1 MKRYDHSG
9 IQMSVKANT
18 VLKVLKTGSGLSLI
32 DILVRES
39 VQNSLDAGRNDFEG
53 FTEFYFDIVEYID
66 SDELINALSFLRQE
80 QTDFVFQRLIG
91 RIQRSNSSAIVLS
104 DRGTTGLSG
113 PVMYDDKKWHD
124 NDIRKNFANLVYELG
139 QNHGAEMA
147 GGSFG
152 FGKSIYYRISGA
164 GLVMYYSRSA
174 EGERLAFCMISKEE
188 QEESHL
194 STGICWWGETSEYQ
208 GIKYAVPVTDPA
220 KIGEVLQSLKMEKIR
235 LNETETGTSISIFG
249 PGLNFLRE
257 NVDESEDSEIPYNS
271 QLLKI
276 KFEDAVQKWYW
287 PRMIETNIVNK
298 YGTVKPLKF
307 FSGGNLIPVSLQN
320 IEKGKLLQAAENLN
334 MGEHSVNPEIKTEL
348 LTHRTRNVKLGT
360 LAYQIYNFSPGE
372 ASGLNRI
379 SMIRAPR
386 MVVYEKYIQ
395 GSNNSFFSAVFLV
408 KSDEQVFRN
417 ISDKQ
422 ENIKTNLDNAFR
434 DSESSTH
441 SEWNTKNISEYDNYF
456 RHYVLK
462 AIEDSEKIIMHAL
475 QPLSEMTESQ
485 SEWSPYSTLL
495 GKVLAT
501 EDEGFSTTSYS
512 GIGRSGGSSSR
523 RNKSKLILKNQ
534 VFETNDIISF
544 YFCLKNIS
552 KNLFSIY
559 LKARGGRESLNK
571 TDWEKKIGREF
582 PFIFLSAESESY
594 QITQTTEEF
603 VQFMGLNESS
613 EANTLVVK
621 VKTIKKDASIDFE
634 LYSFK

>member
-1 MKRYDHSG
+1 MKRYDHPSS
-9 IQMSVKANT
+9 QMSVKANT

-39 VQNSLDAGRNDFEG
+39 IQNSLDAGRNDFEG
-53 FTEFYFDIVEYID
+53 FTEFYFDTVEYND
-66 SDELINALSFLRQE
+66 SDDLINALSFLRQE
-80 QTDFVFQRLIG
+80 EPDYVFQRLIG
-91 RIQRSNSSAIVLS
+91 RIERSNASAIILS

-113 PVMYDDKKWHD
+113 PVKYDDNEWHD
-124 NDIRKNFANLVYELG
+124 NNIRKNFANLVYELG

-152 FGKSIYYRISGA
+152 FGKSIYYRISEA

-188 QEESHL
+188 QEASHL
-194 STGICWWGETSEYQ
+194 STGVCWWGETSEYK

-220 KIGEVLQSLKMEKIR
+220 KIDEVFTSLKMEKIR
-235 LNETETGTSISIFG
+235 LEENETGTSISIIG
-249 PGLNFLRE
+249 PRLNFLRE
-257 NVDESEDSEIPYNS
+257 NVNESEENEIPYDS

-276 KFEDAVQKWYW
+276 KFEEAVQKWYW
-287 PRMIETNIVNK
+287 PRMIETNIVNQ

-307 FSGGNLIPVSLQN
+307 FSGGKLIPVSKQN
-320 IEKGKLLQAAENLN
+320 IEKGKLLEAAENLN
-334 MGEHSVNPEIKTEL
+334 MGEHRNNSEIKTEL
-348 LTHRTRNVKLGT
+348 LTHRTGNVKLGT
-360 LAYQIYNFSPGE
+360 LAYRIYNFNPGE
-372 ASGLNRI
+372 VPGLNCI

-395 GSNNSFFSAVFLV
+395 GSKDSFFSAVFLV
-408 KSDEQVFRN
+408 KSDEKVFRN
-417 ISDKQ
+417 NKDTLEI
-422 ENIKTNLDNAFR
+422 ILDNAFR

-441 SEWNTKNISEYDNYF
+441 SEWNIQNISEEDNYF
-456 RHYVLK
+456 RYYVKK
-462 AIEDSEKIIMHAL
+462 AIHDSALKIENAI
-475 QPLSEMTESQ
+475 QPMAETPKSQ

-501 EDEGFSTTSYS
+501 EDEGFATTSYGSKSTTREFS
-512 GIGRSGGSSSR
+512 GR
-523 RNKSKLILKNQ
+523 RNKSKLILKSQ
-534 VFETNDIISF
+534 VFETDNMIT
-544 YFCLKNIS
+544 FCFCVKNIS
-552 KNLFSIY
+552 NNLFRIY

-582 PFIFLSAESESY
+582 PFIFVSAESESY
-594 QITQTTEEF
+594 QIIQTTEEF

-613 EANTLVVK
+613 EENTLVVK

>member
-1 MKRYDHSG
+1 MKRYDHPSS
-9 IQMSVKANT
+9 QMSVKANT

-53 FTEFYFDIVEYID
+53 FTEFYFDIVEYND
-66 SDELINALSFLRQE
+66 SDDLINALSFLRQE
-80 QTDFVFQRLIG
+80 EADHLFQRLIG
-91 RIQRSNSSAIVLS
+91 RIERSNASAIILS

-113 PVMYDDKKWHD
+113 PVNYDDNEWHD
-124 NDIRKNFANLVYELG
+124 NNIRKNFANLVYELG

-152 FGKSIYYRISGA
+152 FGKSIYYRISEA

-188 QEESHL
+188 QEVSPF
-194 STGICWWGETSEYQ
+194 STGICWWGETSEYR

-220 KIGEVLQSLKMEKIR
+220 KIGEVLKSLRMEKIR
-235 LNETETGTSISIFG
+235 LEENKTGTSISIIG

-257 NVDESEDSEIPYNS
+257 NVNESEQSEIQFNT

-276 KFEDAVQKWYW
+276 KFEEAVQKWYW
-287 PRMIETNIVNK
+287 PRMIETNIVNQSR
-298 YGTVKPLKF
+298 TVKPLKF
-307 FSGGNLIPVSLQN
+307 FSGGYLIPVSLQN
-320 IEKGKLLQAAENLN
+320 REKGKLLKAAENLN
-334 MGEHSVNPEIKTEL
+334 MGEHSNNSEIKTEL
-348 LTHRTRNVKLGT
+348 LTHRTGNVKLGT
-360 LAYQIYNFSPGE
+360 LAYRIYNVNPGE
-372 ASGLNRI
+372 VPGLNCI

-395 GSNNSFFSAVFLV
+395 GNNNSFFSAVFLV
-408 KSDEQVFRN
+408 KSDEKVCRN
-417 ISDKQ
+417 HKDTMKIS
-422 ENIKTNLDNAFR
+422 LDNAFR

-441 SEWNTKNISEYDNYF
+441 SEWNIQNISEEDNYL
-456 RHYVLK
+456 RYYVNK
-462 AIEDSEKIIMHAL
+462 AIHDSALKIENAIHSIA
-475 QPLSEMTESQ
+475 ETTESQ

-495 GKVLAT
+495 GKILAT
-501 EDEGFSTTSYS
+501 EDEGFPTTSYGNKGATGESS
-512 GIGRSGGSSSR
+512 GR
-523 RNKSKLILKNQ
+523 RNKSKLILKSQ
-534 VFETNDIISF
+534 IFETDNMITFCF
-544 YFCLKNIS
+544 YVKNIS

-582 PFIFLSAESESY
+582 PFIFVSAESQSY
-594 QITQTTEEF
+594 KIVKITEELI
-603 VQFMGLNESS
+603 QFMGLNERS
-613 EANTLVVK
+613 EENTISVK

>member
-1 MKRYDHSG
+1 
-9 IQMSVKANT
+9 MSVKANT

-53 FTEFYFDIVEYID
+53 FTEFYFDIVEYND
-66 SDELINALSFLRQE
+66 SDDLINALSFLKQE
-80 QTDFVFQRLIG
+80 ESDDVFERLIT
-91 RIQRSNSSAIVLS
+91 RLERSNASAIILS

-113 PVMYDDKKWHD
+113 PVMYNDKKWLD
-124 NDIRKNFANLVYELG
+124 NSIRKNFANLVYALG
-139 QNHGAEMA
+139 QNHGADMA

-152 FGKSIYYRISGA
+152 FGKSIYYRISEA

-174 EGERLAFCMISKEE
+174 EGERLALCMVSKEE
-188 QEESHL
+188 QEASPF
-194 STGICWWGETSEYQ
+194 SNGICWWGETAEYN
-208 GIKYAVPVTDPA
+208 GTEYAVPTTDPI
-220 KIGEVLQSLKMEKIR
+220 KIGEVLRSLKMEKIR
-235 LNETETGTSISIFG
+235 LKENETGTSISIIG
-249 PGLNFLRE
+249 PGLNFLRV
-257 NVDESEDSEIPYNS
+257 NAGESEESEIPYNS
-271 QLLKI
+271 QLLKE
-276 KFEDAVQKWYW
+276 KFEEAVQKWFW
-287 PRMIETNIVNK
+287 PRMIETNVVSQSE
-298 YGTVKPLKF
+298 TVKPLKF
-307 FSGGNLIPVSLQN
+307 FSGGKHIPVSLQN
-320 IEKGKLLQAAENLN
+320 TEKGKLLQAAENLN
-334 MGEHSVNPEIKTEL
+334 MGEHSINPEIKTEL
-348 LTHRTRNVKLGT
+348 LTHRKGNVKLGT
-360 LAYQIYNFSPGE
+360 LAYQIYNFNPGE
-372 ASGLNRI
+372 VLGLNCI

-395 GSNNSFFSAVFLV
+395 GSNDSFFSAVFLV
-408 KSDEQVFRN
+408 KSDEKVFRN
-417 ISDKQ
+417 HKDTLEIS
-422 ENIKTNLDNAFR
+422 LDNAFR

-441 SEWNTKNISEYDNYF
+441 SEWNIQNISEEDNYL
-456 RHYVLK
+456 RYYVKK
-462 AIEDSEKIIMHAL
+462 AIHDSALKIENAIQSKAET
-475 QPLSEMTESQ
+475 PESQ

-512 GIGRSGGSSSR
+512 SIGRSGGSSSR
-523 RNKSKLILKNQ
+523 RNKSKLILKSQ
-534 VFETNDIISF
+534 VFETDDMITF
-544 YFCLKNIS
+544 YFCLENIS

-582 PFIFLSAESESY
+582 PFIFVYAESESY
-594 QITQTTEEF
+594 QITQRTEEF